1 MLSLSWTTVAT
12 FLISI
17 VFQVGAI
24 LLLPS
29 TRGFTNPL
37 PSVLCVASFGVALW
51 MLARIINSG
60 VDLGLLIPIS
70 AAAVPLATMIA
81 GIVLFHEPGSPIRV
95 MLLLGAC
102 ALIGVAGRV
111 G

>member
-1 MLSLSWTTVAT
+1 MPSLSWTTVVT

-17 VFQVGAI
+17 AFQVGAI

-37 PSVLCVASFGVALW
+37 TSVLCVASFGVALW
-51 MLARIINSG
+51 MLARIVNSG

-70 AAAVPLATMIA
+70 AAAVPLATIIA
-81 GIVLFHEPGSPIRV
+81 GILIFREPASPMRVL
-95 MLLLGAC
+95 LLLGAC
-102 ALIGVAGRV
+102 GLVGVAGRV

>member
-1 MLSLSWTTVAT
+1 MTSLSWTTVVT

-37 PSVLCVASFGVALW
+37 TSVLCVASFGVALW

-70 AAAVPLATMIA
+70 AAAVPLATIIA
-81 GIVLFHEPGSPIRV
+81 GILIFREPASTMRVL
-95 MLLLGAC
+95 LLLGAC
-102 ALIGVAGRV
+102 GLVGVAGRV

>member
-1 MLSLSWTTVAT
+1 MQSLSWTTVAT
-12 FLISI
+12 FLVSI

-37 PSVLCVASFGVALW
+37 SSLLCVASFGVALW
-51 MLARIINSG
+51 MLARIINAG

-70 AAAVPLATMIA
+70 AAFVPLATMVA
-81 GIVLFHEPGSPIRV
+81 GIVIFGEPGSPLRV
-95 MLLLGAC
+95 LLLLSAC
-102 ALIGVAGRV
+102 VLVGIAGRV

>member
-81 GIVLFHEPGSPIRV
+81 GILIFHEPGSPIRV

-102 ALIGVAGRV
+102 GLIGIAGRV

>member
-1 MLSLSWTTVAT
+1 MPALSWTTVLT

-17 VFQVGAI
+17 VFQVTAV

-37 PSVLCVASFGVALW
+37 TSVLCVASFGVALW
-51 MLARIINSG
+51 MLARIIHSG

-70 AAAVPLATMIA
+70 AAAVPLATVIA
-81 GIVLFHEPGSPIRV
+81 GILIFREPSSAMRV
-95 MLLLGAC
+95 LLLLAAC
-102 ALIGVAGRV
+102 GLVGVAGRF